1 MAELFGTL
9 PDGREVYR
17 VFLRCGEMCCELLT
31 YGAALRTLTVPD
43 REGKHIDVVLG
54 YDRAEDYASR
64 DNPYFGA
71 VVGRFANRIGGSA
84 FDLGGVHYA
93 LPANEGENHLHGGP
107 DGFGWRLWTVESESE
122 NAARLSLTSPDGDAG
137 YPGTLKAE
145 VTYTLTSDA
154 LRLDYQAV
162 SDKDTLCNLTNHA
175 YFNLAGHDSGGIE
188 KQTIRLFADAYT
200 PTDAGSIPTGKIA
213 DVAGTPMDLREA
225 VPIGAH
231 IDEDFEQLR
240 FAGGYDH
247 NFVLRGE
254 AGTLRPAAE
263 AYCAESGVCL
273 TVETTLPG
281 IQFYAGNYLGK
292 SPAGKGG
299 ARYARRQ
306 GFCLETQVF
315 PDAPHH
321 DNFPTAVLRAGDTYR
336 STTVFRF
343 HTK

>member
-1 MAELFGTL
+1 MAERFGTL

-17 VFLRCGEMCCELLT
+17 VFLRCGEMSCEVIT
-31 YGAALRTLTVPD
+31 YGAALRSLTVPA
-43 REGKHIDVVLG
+43 REGRSIDVVLG
-54 YDRAEDYASR
+54 YDRAEDYASG

-71 VVGRFANRIGGSA
+71 VVGRFDNRIGGSA
-84 FDLGGVHYA
+84 FDLGDMHYA

-107 DGFGWRLWTVESESE
+107 DGFGQRIWTVESESE
-122 NAARLSLTSPDGDAG
+122 NAVTLSLISPDGDAG

-213 DVAGTPMDLREA
+213 DVAGTPMDLRKA
-225 VPIGAH
+225 LPIGAH
-231 IDEDFEQLR
+231 IDDDIEQLR

-247 NFVLRGE
+247 NCVLRGE

-263 AYCAESGVCL
+263 AYCAGSGVCL

-281 IQFYAGNYLGK
+281 IQFYAGNGLG
-292 SPAGKGG
+292 STPAGKGG
-299 ARYARRQ
+299 ARYLRRQ

-321 DNFPTAVLRAGDTYR
+321 DNFPTALLRAGDTYR
-336 STTVFRF
+336 TVTVFRF
-343 HTK
+343 YTK